1 MEGDKRRQETAS
13 LKVVGVH
20 EGVGAVVTAA
30 PQHTPPLSYNPLS
43 FANFFP
49 VAGLERQR

>member
-1 MEGDKRRQETAS
+1 MDGDKRRQETGS
-13 LKVVGVH
+13 QNVVGVH
-20 EGVGAVVTAA
+20 ERVGAVVTAA
-30 PQHTPPLSYNPLS
+30 LQHTPPLSYNPLS